1 MYGIRAEGTE
11 STDAG
16 LNHYCLG
23 RKQAGL
29 SLSSLLLSI
38 LNTFPS
44 TLAED
49 HLHTLLG
56 HPGPAQLLATLDSLC
71 TPCLFLG
78 FVADVWN
85 ASRGLL
91 FRDWMWRP
99 KLQNWRRRKKV
110 WWAWLWWAG
119 HCCTQ
124 RLAESHGL
132 WPRCPECPGWGGAA
146 LQDGNSMDG
155 LFLLAFSYGGLER
168 EKSISN
174 AD

>member
-11 STDAG
+11 STDAE
-16 LNHYCLG
+16 LNHSFLG

-71 TPCLFLG
+71 TVLVGWRCCRRVERLQGPPVPRLN
-78 FVADVWN
+78 VAAQTAELTKGKRSVAGLAVVGWSLLHTAPGRKQWTLTEMSWVPWLRWN
-85 ASRGLL
+85 S
-91 FRDWMWRP
+91 
-99 KLQNWRRRKKV
+99 
-110 WWAWLWWAG
+110 
-119 HCCTQ
+119 
-124 RLAESHGL
+124 S
-132 WPRCPECPGWGGAA
+132 PRW
-146 LQDGNSMDG
+146 
-155 LFLLAFSYGGLER
+155 
-168 EKSISN
+168 
-174 AD
+174 